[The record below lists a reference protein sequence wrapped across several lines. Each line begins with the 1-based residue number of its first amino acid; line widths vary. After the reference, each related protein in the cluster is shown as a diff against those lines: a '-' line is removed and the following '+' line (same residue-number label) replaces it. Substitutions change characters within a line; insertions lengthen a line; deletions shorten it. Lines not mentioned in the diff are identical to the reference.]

1 MSIPMKSSRSIGIA
15 ILALFAA
22 TGMAGAQIVSIKGS
36 DTLGAQLVPQ
46 LAEAFNAKH
55 KDKPVKFE
63 IAAEGSAVAFTAL
76 TNGTAQIGMSSRQAT
91 PAELAAAHAKGIK
104 LNEVVACHDMIVVIV
119 NKSNPLK
126 KLTQKQVEKIFTGQ
140 VKDWSEVGGMP
151 GAISIYTRNT
161 ASGTYKDWQKMAM
174 AGRDYAKG
182 AQKMAGGE
190 QVVEEVTSNKNG
202 IGYVGLAFSDKPG
215 IKPMTIDDTAPVAA
229 NAEKYPYSRMCYFYL
244 PENAD
249 ANAKEF
255 VAFAASEEGNALAKS
270 LGFVPVK

>member
-1 MSIPMKSSRSIGIA
+1 MKSYRSLPTVA
-15 ILALFAA
+15 FSLLAALA
-22 TGMAGAQIVSIKGS
+22 TADAQVVSIKGS

-46 LAEAFNAKH
+46 LAEAFNSKN
-55 KDKPVKFE
+55 KDKEVKFE

-76 TNGTAQIGMSSRQAT
+76 SNGTAQIGMSSRQAT
-91 PAELAAAHAKGIK
+91 PAELAAARAKGITLK
-104 LNEVVACHDMIVVIV
+104 EVVACHDMIVVIV

-126 KLTQKQVEKIFTGQ
+126 NLTQKEIEKIFTGQ
-140 VKDWSEVGGMP
+140 VKDWSEIRGMP

-174 AGRDYAKG
+174 SGRDYAKG

-190 QVVEEVTSNKNG
+190 QVVQEVASNKNG

-215 IKPMTIDDTAPVAA
+215 IKAMTIDETAPEAA
-229 NAEKYPYSRMCYFYL
+229 NAEKYPYSRKCFYYL

-249 ANAKEF
+249 ANA
-255 VAFAASEEGNALAKS
+255 VAFIEFATGAEGKQIAKS
-270 LGFVPVK
+270 LGFVPAE